1 MEYLAVWR
9 DISLLWLIFLTL
21 IAVLPAGVIL
31 FFCIKGM
38 HRLRQLTRKYLPI
51 VQDKARQ
58 VASGTERASQKVV
71 SPFIAAQ
78 AAGARISTMAR
89 TTVTRRKQ
97 P

>member
-1 MEYLAVWR
+1 MEFLAVWR

-21 IAVLPAGVIL
+21 IPALLAGVIL

-38 HRLRQLTRKYLPI
+38 HRLRQVTRKTLTI
-51 VQDKARQ
+51 AQDKARQ
-58 VASGTERASQKVV
+58 VANGTERASQKVV
-71 SPFIAAQ
+71 RPFIAAN
-78 AAGARISTMAR
+78 AAGARIGAVAR

>member
-1 MEYLAVWR
+1 MEVLAVWR

-21 IAVLPAGVIL
+21 IAVLPVGVIL

-38 HRLRQLTRKYLPI
+38 HRLRQVTKKYLPL
-51 VQDKARQ
+51 VQDKTRQ
-58 VASGTERASQKVV
+58 VANGTEQASQKIVR
-71 SPFIAAQ
+71 PFIAAH

-89 TTVTRRKQ
+89 TTLTRRKQ

>member
-1 MEYLAVWR
+1 MEFLAVWR

-21 IAVLPAGVIL
+21 IPALLAGVIL
-31 FFCIKGM
+31 FFCIKGV
-38 HRLRQLTRKYLPI
+38 HRLRQLAKKYLPI
-51 VQDKARQ
+51 AQNTARQ
-58 VASGTERASQKVV
+58 VANGTERASQKVV

-78 AAGARISTMAR
+78 AVGARISTMAR

>member
-1 MEYLAVWR
+1 MDFLAVWR

-21 IAVLPAGVIL
+21 IPALLAGVIL

-38 HRLRQLTRKYLPI
+38 HRLRQMTRKYFPI
-51 VQDKARQ
+51 AQNAARQ
-58 VASGTERASQKVV
+58 VANGTELASQKVV
-71 SPFIAAQ
+71 SPFIAAHV
-78 AAGARISTMAR
+78 AGARIGTIAR

>member
-1 MEYLAVWR
+1 MEFLAVWR

-21 IAVLPAGVIL
+21 IAVLPIGVIF

-38 HRLRQLTRKYLPI
+38 HRLRQLTKQVLPI
-51 VQDKARQ
+51 VQDKARL
-58 VASGTERASQKVV
+58 VADGTERVSQQVV
-71 SPFIAAQ
+71 RPFIAAHV
-78 AAGARISTMAR
+78 AGARIGTIAR

>member
-1 MEYLAVWR
+1 MDFLAVWR

-21 IAVLPAGVIL
+21 IPALLIGVAL

-38 HRLRQLTRKYLPI
+38 HRLRQLARKYFPI
-51 VQDKARQ
+51 AQNAARQ
-58 VASGTERASQKVV
+58 VANGTERASQKVV
-71 SPFIAAQ
+71 SPFIAAH
-78 AAGARISTMAR
+78 AAGARLGTIAR

>member
-1 MEYLAVWR
+1 MDFLAVWR
-9 DISLLWLIFLTL
+9 DISLLWLNFLAL
-21 IAVLPAGVIL
+21 IPALVAGAIL

-38 HRLRQLTRKYLPI
+38 HWLRRMTRRYSPI

-58 VASGTERASQKVV
+58 VASGTEQASQKVV
-71 SPFIAAQ
+71 SPFIAAHV
-78 AAGARISTMAR
+78 AGARIGTIAR

>member
-1 MEYLAVWR
+1 MEFVAVWR

-21 IAVLPAGVIL
+21 IPALLIGIVL

-38 HRLRQLTRKYLPI
+38 HRLRQLTKKYMPIAQNTARK
-51 VQDKARQ
+51 
-58 VASGTERASQKVV
+58 VASGTERASQKVA
-71 SPFIAAQ
+71 SPFIAAHV
-78 AAGARISTMAR
+78 AGARIGAIAR